1 MSALVGSAVFSGT
14 ASAVTRSCL
23 DRPVTLRMPLAVCEL
38 IWTLALAVLVAV
50 ESLWLPM
57 LWRWRAQCFPT
68 SSWDVWTASL
78 QLFLLFNFG
87 DCGRVNGN
95 CNQTKSRIELYCI
108 VKKGGSEGRF
118 KSMADLCNCEPQHFK
133 MTIVYSGSSKPWRLR
148 HHIIMLLDI
157 KLPPLT
163 KY

>member
-1 MSALVGSAVFSGT
+1 
-14 ASAVTRSCL
+14 
-23 DRPVTLRMPLAVCEL
+23 
-38 IWTLALAVLVAV
+38 VAV

-95 CNQTKSRIELYCI
+95 CNQTKSRIELYC
-108 VKKGGSEGRF
+108 KKRGGL
-118 KSMADLCNCEPQHFK
+118 KVDLNQWLTYATVNHSILKWQLFTLAVLNHDAWD
-133 MTIVYSGSSKPWRLR
+133 TIS
-148 HHIIMLLDI
+148 
-157 KLPPLT
+157 
-163 KY
+163 

>member
-95 CNQTKSRIELYCI
+95 CNQTKSRIELYC
-108 VKKGGSEGRF
+108 KKRGGL
-118 KSMADLCNCEPQHFK
+118 KVDLNQWLTYATVNHSILKWQLFTLAVLNHDAWD
-133 MTIVYSGSSKPWRLR
+133 TIS
-148 HHIIMLLDI
+148 
-157 KLPPLT
+157 
-163 KY
+163 

>member
-1 MSALVGSAVFSGT
+1 MSAFVGSAVFSGT

-95 CNQTKSRIELYCI
+95 CNQTKSRIELYC
-108 VKKGGSEGRF
+108 KKIGGLKVDLNQWLTYATVNHSILKWQLFTLAVLNHEAWDTISECF
-118 KSMADLCNCEPQHFK
+118 
-133 MTIVYSGSSKPWRLR
+133 
-148 HHIIMLLDI
+148 
-157 KLPPLT
+157 
-163 KY
+163 